1 MPERRRRRRFRH
13 PRYNVTARAEAL
25 FNKARLSQKYCGGGK
40 VSVIISGVAGT
51 GVLSDVSRQDDL
63 ESGGFIQGIDAELHI
78 RKCEYPT
85 APTNGTTITANGTTY
100 RVTEVNNDH
109 RMSEWI
115 LTLQAQHR

>member
-1 MPERRRRRRFRH
+1 MPGRRQHRSFRH
-13 PRYNVTARAEAL
+13 FRYNVTARAEAL

-40 VSVIISGVAGT
+40 VSVTIGGVAGT

-63 ESGGFIQGIDAELHI
+63 QSGGFIQGIDAELHI
-78 RKCEYPT
+78 RKCEYAT